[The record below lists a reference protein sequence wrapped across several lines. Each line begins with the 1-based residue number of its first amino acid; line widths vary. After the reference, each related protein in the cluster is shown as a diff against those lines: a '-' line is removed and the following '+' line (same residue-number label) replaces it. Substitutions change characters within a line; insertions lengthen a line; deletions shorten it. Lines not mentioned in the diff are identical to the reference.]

1 MLDIILNIDVATE
14 LIIQGS
20 TIICHYMKQ
29 PLKIKNKKKKQTQET
44 KPNLCSET
52 YKTNSTK
59 GNKEN

>member
-29 PLKIKNKKKKQTQET
+29 PLKIKNKKKKQT
-44 KPNLCSET
+44 
-52 YKTNSTK
+52 
-59 GNKEN
+59 